1 MIHNFSW
8 LLPGQ
13 LGGAGQPGGWGYRPD
28 GSQEQLTEDL
38 IWLADQGVR
47 ALVSLTEE
55 PLAAGPVGQQGM
67 RYLHLPIEDMQAPK
81 LEVISTFAGFVD
93 QALAE
98 GRPVVVHCR
107 AGLGRTGTMLACYL
121 VHCDSDPRA
130 ALAEVRSRRP
140 GSVETWAQELA
151 VHEYAAH
158 CRASADWSDQVGM
171 N

>member
-1 MIHNFSW
+1 MIYNFSW

-13 LGGAGQPGGWGYRPD
+13 LGGAGQLGGWGYRPD
-28 GSQEQLTEDL
+28 GNQEQLTEDL

-47 ALVSLTEE
+47 ALASLTEE
-55 PLAAGPVGQQGM
+55 PLAEGPVGQQGM

-81 LEVISTFAGFVD
+81 VEEISTFIAFVD
-93 QALAE
+93 KALEE

-121 VHCDSDPRA
+121 VHLVGDPRA
-130 ALAEVRSRRP
+130 ALAEVRHCRP
-140 GSVETWAQELA
+140 GSVETLAQELA
-151 VHEYAAH
+151 VLEYAAH
-158 CRASADWSDQVGM
+158 RRSSADWSNQVGM

>member
-1 MIHNFSW
+1 MIYNFNW

-28 GSQEQLTEDL
+28 SGQEQLVEDL
-38 IWLADQGVR
+38 LWLADQGVR

-55 PLAAGPVGQQGM
+55 PLAEGPVAQQGM

-81 LEVISTFAGFVD
+81 LEGISNFVGFVD
-93 QALAE
+93 QALKE

-107 AGLGRTGTMLACYL
+107 AGMGRTGTMLACYL
-121 VHCDSDPRA
+121 VHRERDPRA
-130 ALAEVRSRRP
+130 ALAEVRTRRP

-158 CRASADWSDQVGM
+158 LRISTNWSDQVGM